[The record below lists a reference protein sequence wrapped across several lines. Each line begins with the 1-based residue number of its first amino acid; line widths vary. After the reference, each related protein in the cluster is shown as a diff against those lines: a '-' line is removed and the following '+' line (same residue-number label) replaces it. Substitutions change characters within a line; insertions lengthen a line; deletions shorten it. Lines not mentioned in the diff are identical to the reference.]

1 MRTADGPERRPVP
14 LLLTSSFAFFV
25 CKEGDR
31 SLYVVII
38 GKVYDVT
45 EFLDGGLFYLTT
57 TIFGLIAD
65 PS

>member
-25 CKEGDR
+25 CKEVNR
-31 SLYVVII
+31 SLCDDII

-45 EFLDGGLFYLTT
+45 EFLDGELFGLTT

>member
-1 MRTADGPERRPVP
+1 MSKRIRIFTVEDLADHA
-14 LLLTSSFAFFV
+14 SSASCWV
-25 CKEGDR
+25 SRD
-31 SLYVVII
+31 

-45 EFLDGGLFYLTT
+45 EFLDGELFGLTT